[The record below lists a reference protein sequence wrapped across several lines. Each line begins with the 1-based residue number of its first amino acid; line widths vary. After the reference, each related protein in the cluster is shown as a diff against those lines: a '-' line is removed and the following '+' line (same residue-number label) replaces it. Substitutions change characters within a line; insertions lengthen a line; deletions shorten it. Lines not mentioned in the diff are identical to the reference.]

1 MQKFNCA
8 LTDAVLVQFSL
19 HELMLFNNPL
29 IQYAVYRIQNSFSRR
44 NWIVNNWGE
53 TWKFYGDKDT
63 SFCCPNSET

>member
-53 TWKFYGDKDT
+53 T
-63 SFCCPNSET
+63 